1 MPNRCWNMTQLR
13 IKLVKEIVEK
23 KRKIQEVSSI
33 LWVSRQSVGKWKWK
47 YLQEWE
53 RWLIPLKPW
62 PKSWETHNRTN
73 ELLEGEV
80 CRIGKEN
87 PFEWPVWI
95 SDQIDELYSI
105 SINQSTV
112 YRILKRR
119 NIRYYYGYHG
129 SKKKRILYVKD
140 IPWRELQLDVSFP
153 WGYQRK
159 LCIYT
164 AIDDASR
171 FVISWIYT
179 NHTEVSTL
187 HFVKR
192 VISESKYKVR
202 AFRTDQGREFS
213 QLMTDYL
220 ETQDIEHNK
229 NPPYTPQ
236 HNGKVERYHRTMKEK
251 CCMYWKF
258 DADKSEL
265 DYSLLLWTNH
275 YNSRKKHYWLGMKWK
290 TPEEKLIFFKKI
302 NPLLVPLM

>member
-13 IKLVKEIVEK
+13 IKLVQEIVEK
-23 KRKIQEVSSI
+23 KRKIKEVSEI
-33 LWVSRQSVGKWKWK
+33 LWVSRQSVSTWKWK
-47 YLQEWE
+47 YIQEWE
-53 RWLIPLKPW
+53 SWLIPKKPW
-62 PKSWETHNRTN
+62 PKSGETHNRTDKI
-73 ELLEGEV
+73 LEDEV

-95 SDQIDELYSI
+95 SDQVSEIYNI
-105 SINQSTV
+105 SIDQSTV
-112 YRILKRR
+112 YKILQRN
-119 NIRYYYGYHG
+119 NIRYYYGYYG
-129 SKKKRILYVKD
+129 AKKKRKLYVKD

-171 FVISWIYT
+171 FVISGIYT
-179 NHTEVSTL
+179 NHTETSTL

-213 QLMTDYL
+213 KLMSDYL

-251 CCMYWKF
+251 CCAYWVF
-258 DADKSEL
+258 NAPKSEL
-265 DYSLLLWTNH
+265 DYSLLLWTNY
-275 YNSRKKHYWLGMKWK
+275 YNSRKKHYWLWMKWQ
-290 TPEEKLIFFKKI
+290 TPEEKLLFFKKL
-302 NPLLVPLM
+302 NPLLVPLL

>member
-1 MPNRCWNMTQLR
+1 MPNCFAMTKMKWDLLQDILD
-13 IKLVKEIVEK
+13 K
-23 KRKIQEVSSI
+23 KRKAYEVAEI
-33 LWVSRQSVGKWKWK
+33 FKVTGKTVGQWLCK
-47 YLQEWE
+47 YRADGLDGI
-53 RWLIPLKPW
+53 IPKKPW

-73 ELLEGEV
+73 ELLEDEV

-87 PFEWPVWI
+87 PFQWPIWI
-95 SDQIDELYSI
+95 SDQIDELYNI
-105 SINQSTV
+105 SIDQSTV

-119 NIRYYYGYHG
+119 NIRYYYGYHW

-171 FVISWIYT
+171 FVISGIYV
-179 NHTEVSTL
+179 NHTETSSL

-213 QLMTDYL
+213 KLMTNYL
-220 ETQDIEHNK
+220 ETQDIEHNR

-236 HNGKVERYHRTMKEK
+236 HNGKVERYHRTMKEN
-251 CCMYWKF
+251 CCAYWIF
-258 DADKSEL
+258 NADKSEL
-265 DYSLLLWTNH
+265 DYSLSLWTNH
-275 YNSRKKHYWLGMKWK
+275 YNSRKKHYWLWMKWK
-290 TPEEKLIFFKKI
+290 TPEEKLLFFKKL
-302 NPLLVPLM
+302 NPLLVPLL